1 MGAAT
6 PSLIP
11 ALHLVL
17 TLTLALMLILAL
29 ILILILTP
37 RPTLK
42 FSLRPSQLSRS
53 ARAPQGRLRRRR
65 CAAEVVMLK
74 VYSSMIHVLGL
85 LRTVL
90 TQIERHDR
98 DLGNQLRRAA
108 SSVALNTAEGSGSHG
123 GTRLARYRTALGS
136 ARETGA
142 CLDVAV
148 ALGYVER
155 VDGELLVQLDQVR
168 AMLAVLV
175 R

>member
-1 MGAAT
+1 
-6 PSLIP
+6 
-11 ALHLVL
+11 
-17 TLTLALMLILAL
+17 ML
-29 ILILILTP
+29 
-37 RPTLK
+37 
-42 FSLRPSQLSRS
+42 
-53 ARAPQGRLRRRR
+53 
-65 CAAEVVMLK
+65 EV
-74 VYSSMIHVLGL
+74 YASMIQVLGM
-85 LRTVL
+85 LRAVL

-108 SSVALNTAEGSGSHG
+108 SSVALNIAEGSGSHG

-148 ALGYVER
+148 ALGYVET
-155 VDGELLVQLDQVR
+155 VDEEVLARLDEVR

>member
-1 MGAAT
+1 MFKVYAT
-6 PSLIP
+6 MIG
-11 ALHLVL
+11 VL
-17 TLTLALMLILAL
+17 
-29 ILILILTP
+29 
-37 RPTLK
+37 
-42 FSLRPSQLSRS
+42 
-53 ARAPQGRLRRRR
+53 GRLR
-65 CAAEVVMLK
+65 
-74 VYSSMIHVLGL
+74 G
-85 LRTVL
+85 VL

-108 SSVALNTAEGSGSHG
+108 SSVALNLAEGSGSHG

-148 ALGYVER
+148 ALGYVESI
-155 VDGELLVQLDQVR
+155 DAGLAAELDQVR